1 MWVRK
6 SGGETTVIVIVI
18 ELSSLQKGTK
28 HIVISVYL
36 SVSQLVRHRNG

>member
-18 ELSSLQKGTK
+18 VIDSSSLQKGTK
-28 HIVISVYL
+28 LIIYCESYSSISQ
-36 SVSQLVRHRNG
+36 SVN